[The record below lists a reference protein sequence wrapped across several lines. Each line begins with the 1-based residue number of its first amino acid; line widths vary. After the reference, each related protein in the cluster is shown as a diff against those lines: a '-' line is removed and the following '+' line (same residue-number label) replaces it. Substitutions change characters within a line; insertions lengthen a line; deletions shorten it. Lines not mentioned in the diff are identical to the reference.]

1 MQELEPYGAVLS
13 LNIGWSQ
20 RRKYGTGSALGCHM
34 DF

>member
-13 LNIGWSQ
+13 LNIGCCRS
-20 RRKYGTGSALGCHM
+20 RKDGTGSALGFHM